1 MKGSDSQPKKAERK
15 GSWACLVT
23 PWTFVVL
30 AMPLLMSCQDTWSGG
45 KKNILPMPSE
55 DSQLTGAAKIVE
67 DPEFGD
73 SELVPYTGSGHTA
86 IITKMRSSMNQRLFS
101 PELSRQL
108 TGARVVIGSKTDGT
122 PEKLQVSVGMRPP
135 HGGVSRQLEFE
146 VPLERR
152 SDGHLGRSSV
162 RTKSVEGS
170 GDQGYQIDADC
181 KDASCSKV
189 EVVLK
194 QENLGPQRRPED
206 KPQIQAETAFLFS
219 KEETQARVKLPSKPK
234 GTPEPLS
241 EIDLDNPLVAVQES
255 VEVLEGPSFVRVTIP
270 GKDADHDILNIEGEL
285 LRTTDRTSDLQK
297 ATIGDKSYA
306 GSLIGNDEEGDI
318 AVRIKMSPEPEPD
331 SKEGLRSES
340 QPERERPEPQ
350 PEPQPQ
356 PQSVDKTTAD
366 ENEGGDLTIF
376 IEKPKARQ
384 TVPSRSDPR
393 DMRPDSKDK
402 RPGSKEQPGTPKPHE
417 QGGPKNTDFKGPA
430 QKGGLP
436 QVQPAK
442 PVKPAQPVKP
452 PRPAQIQKPKI
463 QSPQVPQPTRQIPA
477 DKKALPPPSP
487 PSPLKPEDEKAD
499 LPIEQ
504 RETFQIVDKDIW
516 ASSPSAVVPV
526 DFSDPKLRK
535 AQRITR
541 SLESLRN
548 DSNVIKFMS
557 YWTQENKYQR
567 CGKGR
572 SSNLKPI
579 ATQFFHRLK
588 PLVPFTTPIF
598 QALDTTPEVMY
609 ISALESKYAVNDGWA
624 IESARC
630 AKGQSCSTAAG
641 PYQITEI
648 AARYLRSVRQQ
659 ALNFITLPLSSSRQV
674 SPNDDRSKFLPST
687 FAMAAYA
694 KDMMDWFPEH
704 PELWPLGY
712 TEGQGGL
719 ALSMKC
725 SQEKT
730 QAARTSCLRSS
741 MAGKAFRNR
750 DRYRS
755 TTLDE
760 IVRFKMAPCDKLD
773 YVLMY
778 HALRFVGAN
787 PNRFGMSLEESKIAK
802 KLPPLYRQGQ
812 NSKNLVHTML
822 K

>member
-1 MKGSDSQPKKAERK
+1 VKGSDSQPKKAERK
-15 GSWACLVT
+15 GSWVCLVT
-23 PWTFVVL
+23 PWTFVYL

-45 KKNILPMPSE
+45 KKNILPMHSE

-73 SELVPYTGSGHTA
+73 SELVPYTGSGHTS

-108 TGARVVIGSKTDGT
+108 TGARVVVGSKTDGT

-146 VPLERR
+146 VPLERL

-162 RTKSVEGS
+162 RTKIVEGS
-170 GDQGYQIDADC
+170 GDQGYLIDADC
-181 KDASCSKV
+181 KDANCSKV

-194 QENLGPQRRPED
+194 QETLGPQRRPED

-219 KEETQARVKLPSKPK
+219 KEETQARVKLPSKSK

-255 VEVLEGPSFVRVTIP
+255 IEVLEGPSFVRVTIP
-270 GKDADHDILNIEGEL
+270 GKDADHDIINIEGEL

-297 ATIGDKSYA
+297 ATIGDKSYT

-318 AVRIKMSPEPEPD
+318 AVRIKMSPEPEPEPD

-350 PEPQPQ
+350 PLPQ
-356 PQSVDKTTAD
+356 PQSADKATAD
-366 ENEGGDLTIF
+366 ENKGRDLTIF
-376 IEKPKARQ
+376 IEKPKSRQ
-384 TVPSRSDPR
+384 TVPSRSAPR
-393 DMRPDSKDK
+393 DMRPDPTDK
-402 RPGSKEQPGTPKPHE
+402 RPGSKE
-417 QGGPKNTDFKGPA
+417 
-430 QKGGLP
+430 
-436 QVQPAK
+436 
-442 PVKPAQPVKP
+442 PVKPAPPVKSAKA
-452 PRPAQIQKPKI
+452 AQIRKPKI
-463 QSPQVPQPTRQIPA
+463 QSPQVPQATRETPA
-477 DKKALPPPSP
+477 DKRPLPPPTPPSP
-487 PSPLKPEDEKAD
+487 PSPLKLQDEKTD
-499 LPIEQ
+499 PPIEQ
-504 RETFQIVDKDIW
+504 RKTFQIVDKDIW

-535 AQRITR
+535 AQGITR
-541 SLESLRN
+541 SQERLRN

-572 SSNLKPI
+572 TSNLKPI

-598 QALDTTPEVMY
+598 QALDTTPEVLY
-609 ISALESKYAVNDGWA
+609 ISALESKYAVNDGWT
-624 IESARC
+624 IESAKC
-630 AKGQSCSTAAG
+630 GKGQSCSTAAG

-648 AARYLRSVRQQ
+648 AARYLRTVRQQ

-787 PNRFGMSLEESKIAK
+787 PNRFGMSLEESKIPK